1 VVDPKK
7 PDWNQFLEGDEKKLG
22 LSKDV
27 VRKLREMNPA
37 LKDGS
42 STEDF
47 LKNVRSQVKSGPGAP
62 ALARAPGAASP
73 VGVRTGPQAPIAAP
87 AGDLL
92 TAIAAI
98 KAAHEQEN
106 FKIEEEIKKLQ
117 ALQAGSRGSTL
128 DKLIDAILDIDPG
141 LTSPKSNYVLTQEKK
156 FMDSVGFSMERLVDR
171 QKTRKK

>member
-1 VVDPKK
+1 MVDPKK

-47 LKNVRSQVKSGPGAP
+47 LKNVRSQVKMPAGAAP
-62 ALARAPGAASP
+62 VTRAPGAASP
-73 VGVRTGPQAPIAAP
+73 VGIKTGPPVAA
-87 AGDLL
+87 AAHVGDLL
-92 TAIAAI
+92 TAVATI
-98 KAAHEQEN
+98 KTAHEHETA
-106 FKIEEEIKKLQ
+106 KLDDEIKKLQ
-117 ALQAGSRGSTL
+117 GMQANMRGSTL

-141 LTSPKSNYVLTQEKK
+141 LTSPKSNYVLGQEKK
-156 FMDSVGFSMERLVDR
+156 FMDSVGFSMERLVER